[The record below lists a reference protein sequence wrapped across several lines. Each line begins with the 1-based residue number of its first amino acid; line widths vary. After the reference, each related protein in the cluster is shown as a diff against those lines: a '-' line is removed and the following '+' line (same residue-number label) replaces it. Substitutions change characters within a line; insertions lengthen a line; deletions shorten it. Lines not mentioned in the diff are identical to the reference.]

1 MYFLGSEISVSYFAA
16 SIVFWGLFGS
26 VLNWFFGPTKKN
38 LIASV
43 HEGFKRAIILA
54 GIVFV
59 LGMVMNY
66 FKPQQQE
73 GTFTAS
79 VKMPKASN
87 EPLNFDVDFAN
98 SRHDAVLTKVQTDV
112 AEFIFSSHGATLI
125 DAAFT
130 RNLSGNRK
138 QLFTIWK
145 EGYFTEK
152 QYYPFMLALDTNTP
166 YDYDLIDREDFNNRV
181 VLTYKGHSDQGVIFK
196 KFTIYKDNFSIELS
210 LRLQPKK
217 SMRPRLIWASPALKE
232 LGEYDSINS
241 IACTKLGKV
250 TITPAAKIV
259 EDQGYMHPEI
269 YGSDNKY
276 FLCALIK
283 DTNKFSERAYSRKI
297 EESAYHANRVDAVN
311 YTVVSYLEGK
321 EIFEDTTWD
330 MTFYFGP
337 KELEPLIH
345 EDARLEKILDYGW
358 FSFVTKPMLS
368 FLKYC
373 DYYTHNYGY
382 AILLATLLLKLLLLP
397 FTFRGDK
404 KMREFQESQ
413 RQLEYLEKKY
423 KDNPELLNQVK
434 AEHAL
439 KNGMTMLGGCLPQ
452 FIQMPFLLGLQGALR
467 NSLELYEQPFLWIK
481 DLSVPDH
488 YYILPFLM
496 FISFVFSFFLNQ
508 KNTKGV
514 RGVLW
519 PLVIGLVMGGVGTI
533 MASGLGLYL
542 LFNNILH
549 IIQIRVQRA
558 FGL

>member
-1 MYFLGSEISVSYFAA
+1 MYFLGSDVSISYFVA

-26 VLNWFFGPTKKN
+26 ILNWFFGPTRKN

-54 GIVFV
+54 GIVFL

-79 VKMPKASN
+79 QKVSKISE
-87 EPLNFDVDFAN
+87 EPLNFDVDF
-98 SRHDAVLTKVQTDV
+98 SKSHHDSVVTKVQTDV
-112 AEFIFSSHGATLI
+112 AEFSFSSHGATLI
-125 DAAFT
+125 DAVFT
-130 RNLSGNRK
+130 RKLSGDRK

-145 EGYFTEK
+145 EDYFSEK
-152 QYYPFMLALDTNTP
+152 QYMPFMVALDSNTP
-166 YDYDLIDREDFNNRV
+166 FEYDLVDREELNNRV
-181 VLTYKGHSDQGVIFK
+181 ILTYKGHSDQGVIIK
-196 KFTIYKDNFSIELS
+196 KFTVYKDTFVIDFSLT
-210 LRLQPKK
+210 LQPKK
-217 SMRPRLIWASPALKE
+217 SMRPRVIWSSPALRE

-241 IACTKLGKV
+241 IACTKAGKMI
-250 TITPAAKIV
+250 ITPAVKII

-276 FLCALIK
+276 FLCAMIK
-283 DTNKFSERAYSRKI
+283 DQNKFVERAYSKKLQ
-297 EESAYHANRVDAVN
+297 EQAYHAYRVDAINHSVI
-311 YTVVSYLEGK
+311 SYLEGK
-321 EIFEDTTWD
+321 EVVEDTTWD
-330 MTFYFGP
+330 MSFYFGP
-337 KELEPLIH
+337 KELEPLIQV
-345 EDARLEKILDYGW
+345 DSRLEKILDYGW

-373 DYYTHNYGY
+373 DSYTHNYGY
-382 AILLATLLLKLLLLP
+382 AILLATLFLKLLLLP
-397 FTFRGDK
+397 FTFRGDQ

-413 RQLEYLEKKY
+413 KRLEYLEKKY
-423 KDNPELLNQVK
+423 KDNPELLNQAK

-481 DLSVPDH
+481 DLSIPDT
-488 YYILPFLM
+488 YYLLPLLM

-519 PLVIGLVMGGVGTI
+519 PLIIGLVMGGVGTI
-533 MASGLGLYL
+533 IASGLGLYL
-542 LFNNILH
+542 LFNTILH